1 MHFDADDGTVELAWS
16 PASNNVAKHFLY
28 LSTDSLTTTQ
38 TDILSPCLLAIKEAH
53 DTTHWL
59 SNVHNLDTY
68 YWRVD
73 EEAKDGN
80 VTQGEVWCFRPRHLA
95 FPGAEGYGRFANGG
109 RGGQVV
115 YVTNLND
122 DGEGSFRQAATN
134 GDGPRTILFDVSGI
148 ITLESRLVGDKNVTI
163 AGQTAPGKGVCFKKA
178 PIGLNHD
185 NICRFVR
192 LRLGEG
198 ETADGLPDW
207 WENLLGTN
215 PNSVQGDFT
224 ESNSDPDGDGFTQL
238 EDYLN
243 WMADT
248 HYVMGADDS
257 QTVSLPSLFAGYTAS
272 PEYKAEVVSGT
283 VNVAVA
289 GGQLSINAGS
299 SGLSVIE
306 VVVTD
311 GEGSSMT
318 RRVNVA
324 VTPDTQTSIRQECD
338 EQPSPVYT
346 IGGMRVGQ
354 PLKGIHI
361 KKNKK
366 YIVK

>member
-1 MHFDADDGTVELAWS
+1 MNGFLIDANNTANQAKRPHPINADMHFDADDGTVELTWS

-38 TDILSPCLLAIKEAH
+38 ADILSPCLLAIKEAH

-148 ITLESRLVGDKNVTI
+148 ITLESRLVVDKNVTI
-163 AGQTAPGKGVCFKKA
+163 AGQTAPGKGVCFRKA

-198 ETADGLPDW
+198 ETATDCPTGGRICSAPIPTRCKATSRKAIPIQMVTGLH
-207 WENLLGTN
+207 
-215 PNSVQGDFT
+215 
-224 ESNSDPDGDGFTQL
+224 
-238 EDYLN
+238 N
-243 WMADT
+243 W
-248 HYVMGADDS
+248 
-257 QTVSLPSLFAGYTAS
+257 
-272 PEYKAEVVSGT
+272 K
-283 VNVAVA
+283 
-289 GGQLSINAGS
+289 I
-299 SGLSVIE
+299 I
-306 VVVTD
+306 
-311 GEGSSMT
+311 
-318 RRVNVA
+318 
-324 VTPDTQTSIRQECD
+324 
-338 EQPSPVYT
+338 
-346 IGGMRVGQ
+346 
-354 PLKGIHI
+354 
-361 KKNKK
+361 
-366 YIVK
+366 